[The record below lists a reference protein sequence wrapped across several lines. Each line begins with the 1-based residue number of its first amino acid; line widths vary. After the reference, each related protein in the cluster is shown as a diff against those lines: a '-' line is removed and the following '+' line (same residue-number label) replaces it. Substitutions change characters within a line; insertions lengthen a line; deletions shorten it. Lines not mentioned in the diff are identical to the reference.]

1 MVRNGESDRDHDTSY
16 LRQHPPN
23 RLIFEKSP
31 YLIQHAHHPVD
42 WYPWSDEAFD
52 RATREDKPVFLS
64 IGYATCHWC
73 HVMAHESF
81 EDETVACLLN
91 DSFVCIKVDREE
103 RPDIDNVYM
112 AVCQM
117 ITGTGGWPL
126 TIVMTPD
133 KKPFFAGT
141 YIPREGRFGM
151 AGIIDLLQR
160 ILHGWRNQKS
170 ELIRSAEEISNALI
184 TPPLSNGIRSM
195 DEKTLASAYEDLL
208 TRFDNEFGGFGSAPK
223 FPSPHTLMFL
233 LRCWKRTGN
242 PHALMMVT
250 KTLDEIRVGG
260 IYDQIGYGVHRYST
274 DARWQVPHFEKMLYD
289 QALLATA
296 YIEAYQATKNR
307 AYRKTAEE
315 ILTYILRDMTSP
327 HGAFYSAED
336 ADSEGKEGVFYQWTA
351 AELEQVLGVEDAAL
365 ARAVFCVADTG
376 NYHGP
381 ETGSRNNI
389 LKFSGTLDVIA
400 RQYQV
405 TDDELAIKVE
415 SIRHSLLMAR
425 QKRSRPQLDDKILAD
440 WNGYAIVA
448 LAKAAQAFDEQKYAD
463 AGQRAARFILEIMR
477 NPEGGLFHRYRDG
490 EAAVPAFADD
500 YTAMVWGLIELY
512 EATFE
517 DSYLTDAIQLQ
528 RYLRNHFLDR
538 EGGGFYTTGDTAER
552 LLVRR
557 KEIHD
562 GAIPSCNSVAFLNLV
577 RLARITEDYQL
588 EESAAAL
595 GQFFSATVHALPS
608 ASTFFYCALDYAIGP
623 SHEVVIAGD
632 LMHADTRA
640 LIRVCH
646 AHFLPSVTLML
657 KPDTGLDTPPPQST
671 ESPAYRASNGKATA
685 YICSRHACIPPVTDP
700 QDLLNVLGV
709 RQPDLNHQQ

>member
-1 MVRNGESDRDHDTSY
+1 MVRDDESDRAHDTSP
-16 LRQHPPN
+16 LRQQPAN

-31 YLIQHAHHPVD
+31 YLIQQAHNPVD

-81 EDETVACLLN
+81 EDAAVARLLN

-112 AVCQM
+112 PVCQM
-117 ITGTGGWPL
+117 MTGTGGWPV

-151 AGIIDLLQR
+151 AGLIDLLQR
-160 ILHGWRNQKS
+160 ILHGWRDEKS

-184 TPPLSNGIRSM
+184 PPPPSKDIHSI
-195 DEKTLASAYEDLL
+195 DEKTLASAYEDLI
-208 TRFDNEFGGFGSAPK
+208 TRFDHEFGGFGSAPK

-242 PHALMMVT
+242 PQALMMVT
-250 KTLDEIRVGG
+250 KTLDEIRMGG

-274 DARWQVPHFEKMLYD
+274 DAQWQVPHFEKMLYD
-289 QALLATA
+289 QALLAIA
-296 YIEAYQATKNR
+296 NIEAYQATKNR
-307 AYRKTAEE
+307 AYRRTAEE
-315 ILTYILRDMTSP
+315 ILAYILRDMTSP

-351 AELEQVLGVEDAAL
+351 AELEQVLGTEDAAL

-381 ETGSRNNI
+381 ETAPRNNI
-389 LKFSGTLDVIA
+389 LKFSGKLDEIA

-405 TDDELAIKVE
+405 TDDELAEKVE
-415 SIRHSLLMAR
+415 AIRHSLFMAR

-528 RYLRNHFLDR
+528 RNLTNHFLDR

-595 GQFFSATVHALPS
+595 VQFFSATVLALPS

-623 SHEVVIAGD
+623 SNEVVIAGD
-632 LMHADTRA
+632 LMRADTRA

-646 AHFLPSVTLML
+646 AHFLPSVTLMF
-657 KPDTGLDTPPPQST
+657 KPDTGLDIPPLLST
-671 ESPAYRASNGKATA
+671 ESPAYRASNGRATA

-700 QDLLNVLGV
+700 DDLLGVLGV
-709 RQPDLNHQQ
+709 RQPDLNHQ